1 MSDERSKLDP
11 RIASAFYGGFQEL
24 RPVQAA
30 AIEPLINGRNVVLSS
45 GTGSGKTEAVT
56 APLMS
61 RFWIEALK
69 NDQTVMLYVA
79 PTKAL
84 INDIAKRLESV
95 LQPLSL
101 RVGIRHGDRNDLVR
115 AAKPHVV
122 ITTPESLNVM
132 LRSKEPILAKVQCVV
147 IDEIHLLFNTQRGLH
162 LSVLLGRLRKIVGRP
177 LQWAALSATI
187 SKLSAVSEFF
197 FGAEEKADLL
207 QFPATRTIEAQIRMT
222 NGPDELRNLF
232 ATLMD
237 APRRKL
243 LIFTN
248 SRKSCESLAS
258 ELQQVPELASLVFT
272 HYSSLSTEL
281 REETERRFAEAPCAI
296 CVATSTLEIGI
307 DIGDIDAVVL
317 TGNPPSIASLLQR
330 IGRGNRRSDKTN
342 VICLCQPGSGAPRE
356 ALTFASLL
364 RVGREGRM
372 PMAGSQKLWGAVA
385 QQCLSVIQQEDG
397 NYISISELTAEVGA
411 LPHIDRPAVERILAE
426 LASAGLLQKHGFKN
440 RYGAAEGLWEMEEN
454 KMLFANF
461 PLSSQTI
468 DLRSGRQILGTVPRH
483 NLIKMRQGTK
493 VRFAGRAWTV
503 KCVDPAFVEVEASS
517 ASGPVIDLSYGGSA
531 NGGLDSF
538 HAQALLDS
546 LFDLN
551 ESSSCMS
558 APLWALVEP
567 PLARIRSQ
575 VERDSLPFE
584 KTVGGFRYFTFAG
597 NLANKV
603 IARWF
608 GGNAHAETDLTIT
621 SLMPLD
627 WSRLPTDSRTLL
639 PQAEEVFSPST
650 RQTVFQQRL
659 PVVMQR
665 EEWLQEW
672 LQDQSIMAT
681 LERLKAAVPKEI
693 IAASFA
699 FLLPQDSK
707 SNLN

>member
-30 AIEPLINGRNVVLSS
+30 AIEPLITGRNVVLSS

-61 RFWIEALK
+61 RFWIDALK
-69 NDQTVMLYVA
+69 EDQTVMLYVA

-101 RVGIRHGDRNDLVR
+101 RVGIRHGDRNDLNR
-115 AAKPHVV
+115 ASKPHVL

-132 LRSKEPILAKVQCVV
+132 LRKKEPLLAQVRCVV

-162 LSVLLGRLRKIVGRP
+162 LSVLLGRLRKLVGRP

-187 SKLSAVSEFF
+187 GKLSAVSEFF
-197 FGAEEKADLL
+197 FGPEEKADFL

-222 NGPDELRNLF
+222 NDPGELRKLF
-232 ATLMD
+232 VSLMD

-243 LIFTN
+243 LVFTN
-248 SRKSCESLAS
+248 SRKSCESLAA
-258 ELQQVPELASLVFT
+258 ELQQAPELSSRVFT

-281 REETERRFAEAPCAI
+281 REETERKFAEAPCAV

-317 TGNPPSIASLLQR
+317 TGNPPSIPSFLQR
-330 IGRGNRRSDKTN
+330 IGRGNRRSNKTN
-342 VICLCQPGSGAPRE
+342 VICLCLPGLGAPRE

-385 QQCLSVIQQEDG
+385 QQCLSIIQQEEG
-397 NYISISELTAEVGA
+397 NQTLISELAAEVGA
-411 LPHIDRPAVERILAE
+411 LPHIDRPAVERILTE
-426 LASAGLLQKHGFKN
+426 LASADILQKHGFKN
-440 RYGAAEGLWEMEEN
+440 RYGAAEGLWEMDKN

-461 PLSSQTI
+461 PLSSHTI
-468 DLRSGRQILGTVPRH
+468 DIRSGRQILGTVPRQ

-493 VRFAGRAWTV
+493 VRFAGRVWAV
-503 KCVDPAFVEVEASS
+503 KFLDPAFVEVEASF
-517 ASGPVIDLSYGGSA
+517 ATGAVIDLSYGGTA

-546 LFDLN
+546 LFYLD

-558 APLWALVEP
+558 TPVWELVEP
-567 PLARIRSQ
+567 LLLRIRSQ
-575 VERDSLPFE
+575 VDPDSVPFE
-584 KTVGGFRYFTFAG
+584 KTTCGFRYFTFAG

-603 IARWF
+603 IAKWF
-608 GGNAHAETDLTIT
+608 KGNAQAESDLTIT
-621 SLMPLD
+621 SDILLD

-639 PQAEEVFSPST
+639 PQVEAVFSPST
-650 RQTVFQQRL
+650 MQTVFQQRL
-659 PVVMQR
+659 PVDMQR

-672 LQDQSIMAT
+672 LQDHSITET
-681 LERLKAAVPKEI
+681 LERLKTAVPKEI
-693 IAASFA
+693 IAGSFA
-699 FLLPQDSK
+699 FLLPQNVK
-707 SNLN
+707 SNLK